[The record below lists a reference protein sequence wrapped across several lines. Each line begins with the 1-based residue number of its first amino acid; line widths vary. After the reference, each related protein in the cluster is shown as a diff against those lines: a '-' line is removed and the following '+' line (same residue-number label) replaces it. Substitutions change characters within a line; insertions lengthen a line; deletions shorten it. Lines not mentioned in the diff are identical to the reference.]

1 MTAADRPAKV
11 LIVDDSAMI
20 RKVLTLGLGN
30 VPGIEIIGT
39 ASSAAQAEEIIH
51 ARMPDVVTLDIEMPG
66 LDGLTFLRTYL
77 RHRPIGTVVISGQT
91 GPGTIRAIE
100 ALEAGAVEVIAKP
113 SLGVGSGL
121 DSVMHEVVDAVHAAA
136 RIARTPGARD
146 RMETAMRRASVRG
159 TGCPQDAAA
168 PSPTDWMIG
177 IGASTGGVQALSHI
191 LECFRTDVPAIVIVQ
206 HMPESF
212 TGAFARRLDRF
223 CRIDVREAADGDRLE
238 PGLALIAPGGQRH
251 MVLDR
256 KGADLIVRMTEGD
269 PVCYSRPSVDMLF
282 HSIAEI
288 AGRRAT
294 GAILTGMGRDGADGL
309 CAMRAAGA
317 RTLGQDE
324 ASSTVY
330 GMPLAAWENGAVE
343 RQVPLDHMAAALL
356 STVGQ
361 SDRQARMSNFAAPRA
376 VDVMEGRTS

>member
-1 MTAADRPAKV
+1 MSTANRPVKV

-20 RKVLTLGLGN
+20 RKVLTLGLGQ

-66 LDGLTFLRTYL
+66 LDGLTFLKTYL

-91 GPGTIRAIE
+91 GPGTIKAIE
-100 ALEAGAVEVIAKP
+100 ALEAGAADVIAKP

-121 DSVMHEVVDAVHAAA
+121 NSIMAEVIAAVHAAA
-136 RIARTPGARD
+136 RIARTPGARG
-146 RMETAMRRASVRG
+146 RMEAAMRRKAVRG
-159 TGCPQDAAA
+159 TSCPTAG
-168 PSPTDWMIG
+168 PVVSPTDWLIA
-177 IGASTGGVQALSHI
+177 IGASTGGVQALSHV
-191 LECFRTDVPAIVIVQ
+191 LESFRSDIPAIVIVQ
-206 HMPESF
+206 HMPETF
-212 TGAFARRLDRF
+212 TGAFARRMDRF

-251 MVLDR
+251 MVLER
-256 KGADLIVRMTEGD
+256 KGSEIIVRLIDGD
-269 PVCYSRPSVDMLF
+269 PVCYSRPSVDVLF
-282 HSIAEI
+282 HSVAGI
-288 AGRRAT
+288 AGPRAT
-294 GAILTGMGRDGADGL
+294 GAILTGMGRDGAEGL
-309 CAMRAAGA
+309 NAMRTAGA

-324 ASSTVY
+324 ASCTVY

-343 RQVPLDHMAAALL
+343 RQVPLDNMAAALL

-361 SDRQARMSNFAAPRA
+361 SEGQSRLSNFAAPA
-376 VDVMEGRTS
+376 GG